1 MLLEFLPLHCS
12 INKGKVACL
21 GSFYATSLCFS
32 SFFLSFPLPLPS
44 PDRLFIRILDLSQYR
59 SCSTFAFKE
68 NPPLLNPLLRLA
80 RPRSARAA
88 PLTLAFLCEYVRSG
102 AKHNLWNVRIPTPKQ
117 APFVPLTRTYDS
129 LSFHRR
135 WNESEQIPT
144 PASPNKGIHVLPTV
158 HVFLNKVP
166 WLWFALCKLLLKL

>member
-12 INKGKVACL
+12 INKGKVVCL

-32 SFFLSFPLPLPS
+32 SFFLFFPLPLPS

-68 NPPLLNPLLRLA
+68 NPPPPNLLLRPD

-88 PLTLAFLCEYVRSG
+88 PWTLAFLCEYVRSG
-102 AKHNLWNVRIPTPKQ
+102 ANLWNV
-117 APFVPLTRTYDS
+117 
-129 LSFHRR
+129 
-135 WNESEQIPT
+135 QIPHSQT
-144 PASPNKGIHVLPTV
+144 SAVCPANKNLWLLVISPEVERVWANPHPRLAKQRHTCFTDCPR
-158 HVFLNKVP
+158 FP
-166 WLWFALCKLLLKL
+166 Q

>member
-1 MLLEFLPLHCS
+1 MHCS
-12 INKGKVACL
+12 INKGKVVCL

-32 SFFLSFPLPLPS
+32 SFFLFFPLPLPS

-68 NPPLLNPLLRLA
+68 NPPPPAPIRTFFCVPIVLVLPVPLHERLLSCA
-80 RPRSARAA
+80 SMYAVVQTCEMCRS
-88 PLTLAFLCEYVRSG
+88 
-102 AKHNLWNVRIPTPKQ
+102 PTPKQ
-117 APFVPLTRTYDS
+117 APFVQLTRTYDS
-129 LSFHRR
+129 LSFHLR

-166 WLWFALCKLLLKL
+166 WLWFALCRLLLKL